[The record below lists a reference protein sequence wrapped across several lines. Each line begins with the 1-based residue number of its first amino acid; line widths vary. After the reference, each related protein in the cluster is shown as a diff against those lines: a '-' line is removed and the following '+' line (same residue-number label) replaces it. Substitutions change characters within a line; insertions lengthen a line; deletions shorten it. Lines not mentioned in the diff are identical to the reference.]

1 MKAILQAVLSIL
13 AIIAMSFGRLISMPD
28 NVARLYGL
36 PLNWGAHQLVTIAG
50 PVDMWRVNI
59 TNLVLDLVFWMII
72 LLISGIYSE
81 NLTKNNER

>member
-1 MKAILQAVLSIL
+1 MKAILQAALSIV

-28 NVARLYGL
+28 NVTRLYGL

-50 PVDMWRVNI
+50 PVDVWRVNI

-81 NLTKNNER
+81 NWTKNQ